1 MIPTPAPN
9 APARTRA
16 ALAALAALPLLA
28 LAAGCSAG
36 PENSVSGKVTV
47 AGSRPVTDGF
57 VTFYGAGNKK
67 ATAHITPDGRYF
79 MADPPKGQVR
89 VTVTAA
95 PATAAPP
102 GAPPLVGVRA
112 AAPPP
117 VQYGDPDNGLT
128 VTVSGGRQTAD
139 LDLKP

>member
-9 APARTRA
+9 AVARPRA
-16 ALAALAALPLLA
+16 ALAALAALPVLA

-57 VTFYGAGNKK
+57 VTFYGVGNKK

-89 VTVTAA
+89 VAVTAA
-95 PATAAPP
+95 PVAAPP
-102 GAPPLVGVRA
+102 PGTPPLVGVHTA
-112 AAPPP
+112 EPPP
-117 VQYGDPDNGLT
+117 AQYGDPNNGLT
-128 VTVSGGRQTAD
+128 VTVNGGRQTAD